1 MKKLVMLSITLAVVL
16 GIAVPAFGQDK
27 NTRNQ
32 TVETTDSVEC
42 QDVLAEEHIGAS
54 SQGVGD
60 ATAPVRIPCDIDID
74 ANAATQEQ
82 DLDAESGDA
91 TNEIGT
97 TVDGD
102 GNLVCAPGQQNSAS
116 GNYLNGLQ
124 DQPTQSTTD
133 DFQPGGIATEYA
145 PEMVTDCT
153 QTSNQAAAS

>member
-1 MKKLVMLSITLAVVL
+1 MKKLVMLSTTLVMVL
-16 GIAVPAFGQDK
+16 GIAIPALGQDT

-54 SQGVGD
+54 SQGPGD

-116 GNYLNGLQ
+116 GNYLNGQQ

-133 DFQPGGIATEYA
+133 DFQPGGIATEYV

-153 QTSNQAAAS
+153 QTSNQSAAS

>member
-1 MKKLVMLSITLAVVL
+1 MKKLVMLSTTLVMVL
-16 GIAVPAFGQDK
+16 GIAIPALGQDT

-32 TVETTDSVEC
+32 TVDTTDSVEC
-42 QDVLAEEHIGAS
+42 QDVLAEEQIGAS
-54 SQGVGD
+54 SQGSGD
-60 ATAPVRIPCDIDID
+60 ATAPVPISCDID

-116 GNYLNGLQ
+116 GNYLNGQQ

-133 DFQPGGIATEYA
+133 DFQPGGIATEYV
-145 PEMVTDCT
+145 PEMITDCT
-153 QTSNQAAAS
+153 QTSNQSAAS

>member
-1 MKKLVMLSITLAVVL
+1 MNKTVMLSIMLAMVL
-16 GIAVPAFGQDK
+16 GIAIPALGQDR

-60 ATAPVRIPCDIDID
+60 ATAPVRIPCDID
-74 ANAATQEQ
+74 ANAPTQEQ

-133 DFQPGGIATEYA
+133 DFQPDGIATEYA
-145 PEMVTDCT
+145 PEMITDCT
-153 QTSNQAAAS
+153 QTSNQSAAA